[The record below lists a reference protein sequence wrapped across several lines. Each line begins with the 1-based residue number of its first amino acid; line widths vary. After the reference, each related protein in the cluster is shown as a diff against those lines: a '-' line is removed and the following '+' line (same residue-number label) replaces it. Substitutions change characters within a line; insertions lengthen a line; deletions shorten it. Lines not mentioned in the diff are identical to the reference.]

1 MLKLTEPV
9 RTLKVQIPA
18 DLAGQLEA
26 ITRTTGRN
34 RSALTFEALARFIEV
49 ETWQIQQIQT
59 AIEEADR
66 GEFATDQEVN
76 AFFAKYD
83 CYSKLT

>member
-1 MLKLTEPV
+1 MPTLTEPA
-9 RTLKVQIPA
+9 RTLNVRIPA
-18 DLAGQLEA
+18 ALAGQLDA
-26 ITRTTGRN
+26 LTTTTGRN
-34 RSALTFEALARFIEV
+34 KSALTVEALARFVEI

-83 CYSKLT
+83 C

>member
-1 MLKLTEPV
+1 MQTLTASA
-9 RTLKVQIPA
+9 RTLNVRIPA

-26 ITRTTGRN
+26 LTTTTGRN
-34 RSALTFEALARFIEV
+34 KSALTVEALTRFIEV
-49 ETWQIQQIQT
+49 ETWQIRQIQT

-66 GEFATDQEVN
+66 GEFASDEEVT

-83 CYSKLT
+83 C